1 MQNGSGLYKTPFTK
15 KLSEESSVNKVSSR
29 WENLDIDNETD
40 NTKNS
45 FMRTNND
52 SYLFSNT
59 NDNKSNKSNF
69 KDHGYS
75 SFLRY
80 TKPVAAPPPK
90 EFNMK
95 DMESE
100 FPALGN

>member
-15 KLSEESSVNKVSSR
+15 NLSEESSVNKVSSR
-29 WENLDIDNETD
+29 WEKLDIDNKTD
-40 NTKNS
+40 VTNNS

-52 SYLFSNT
+52 SDLFSNT
-59 NDNKSNKSNF
+59 NDNKSNF
-69 KDHGYS
+69 KEHGYS
-75 SFLRY
+75 SSFIRY
-80 TKPVAAPPPK
+80 TKPVAPPPPK